1 MKLRYAIAALGLGA
15 FAMSAG
21 ATVINGSSLQ
31 DGLDAITDGGS
42 FYDVNTSQYQ
52 PDEQWEIT
60 ASGATVNRLI
70 FEIADW
76 EGDASFGIYDLADTS
91 NRLEIF
97 KPDTEFLWWDIQGGC
112 GTADTTCEPKMNL
125 SFLAEDNGDFTAIT
139 QTYASDY
146 IYSTESATFS
156 SSKFGYYLDSN
167 DGTLF
172 SESAKNGG
180 DDHMVTFRG
189 DDSLQLDI
197 NGGTDYKT
205 FSSGEFILA
214 WEDMK
219 TSNTNF
225 DGDYS
230 DMVVMVESVLPV
242 PEPGTL
248 ALLGLGLAGLGAARR
263 RQKA

>member
-52 PDEQWEIT
+52 PDEQWEVT
-60 ASGATVNRLI
+60 ASGASVNRLI

-76 EGDASFGIYDLADTS
+76 EGDASFGIYDLANTS
-91 NRLEIF
+91 NRLELF
-97 KPDTEFLWWDIQGGC
+97 KPDWWIVQGSC
-112 GTADTTCEPKMNL
+112 GTADTSCTPKMNL
-125 SFLAEDNGDFTAIT
+125 SFLSNPSSGEFTAIT
-139 QTYASDY
+139 ERYLLSGTTSD
-146 IYSTESATFS
+146 SATFS
-156 SSKFGYYLDSN
+156 SSQFGYYLDSN

-219 TSNTNF
+219 TSNPNF

-248 ALLGLGLAGLGAARR
+248 ALLGLGLAGLGAVRR

>member
-52 PDEQWEIT
+52 PDEQWEVT
-60 ASGATVNRLI
+60 ASGASVNRLI

-91 NRLEIF
+91 NRLELF
-97 KPDTEFLWWDIQGGC
+97 KPDWWIFQGSC
-112 GTADTTCEPKMNL
+112 GTADTTCTPKMNL
-125 SFLAEDNGDFTAIT
+125 SFLSNPSSGEFTAIT
-139 QTYASDY
+139 ERYFLSGTTSD
-146 IYSTESATFS
+146 SATFS

-219 TSNTNF
+219 TSNPNF